1 MFLIVCAIMSM
12 NIALTVFMSSRSTTK
27 EGASSTFSRFMD
39 TFPNDTPDPKKQV
52 TGPKEQDT
60 RPIVDVCIAPHGD
73 LILKLSTSE
82 KIVRFRVASQVLCLS
97 SPVFSAM
104 LGPSSDFKE
113 ANELRAHPRGAR
125 EPYVVSIEDDSS
137 IEFRV
142 ILNAIHHRNSLV
154 PLVTA
159 NREALWC
166 MAVICDKYDFTEAV
180 SAWVGIWAQ
189 EWRKRVICDPDHGHW
204 LFIAWTFGLADIFTV
219 VSKDIILRGYY
230 GAEGFFMSGG
240 GERLDDLGIP
250 ERVMG

>member
-1 MFLIVCAIMSM
+1 MSI
-12 NIALTVFMSSRSTTK
+12 NIGLTLFVSSRSTTCAQK
-27 EGASSTFSRFMD
+27 GASSTFLRFTG
-39 TFPNDTPDPKKQV
+39 TFPDDTPDPDSE
-52 TGPKEQDT
+52 PKGQDT

-82 KIVRFRVASQVLCLS
+82 EVVRFRVASQVLCLS

-104 LGPSSDFKE
+104 LGPSSGFRE
-113 ANELRAHPRGAR
+113 AGELRTHPRGAR

-137 IEFRV
+137 VEFRV
-142 ILNAIHHRNSLV
+142 ILNAIHLRNSLV

-159 NREALWC
+159 NGEALWC

-180 SAWVGIWAQ
+180 SVWIGIWAK
-189 EWRKRVICDPDHGHW
+189 EWGERVICDPEYGHW
-204 LFIAWTFGLADIFTV
+204 LFIAWTFGVADIFTV

-240 GERLDDLGIP
+240 GERLDDLAIP